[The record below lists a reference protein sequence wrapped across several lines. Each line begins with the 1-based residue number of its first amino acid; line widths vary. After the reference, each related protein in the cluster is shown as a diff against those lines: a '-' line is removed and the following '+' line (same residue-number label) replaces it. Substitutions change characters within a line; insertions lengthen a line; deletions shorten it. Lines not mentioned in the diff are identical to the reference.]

1 MTDVSFL
8 CGFTVTNRHR
18 ICEPRTNK
26 NRPVLESIVLFV
38 SNLLRFAEMEM
49 ERMLFFVVASDCDDS
64 FTRNDLVVCHVVEP
78 KFSTHTFLPI
88 AFENFSFRIFF

>member
-38 SNLLRFAEMEM
+38 SNLLRFVEMEM

-78 KFSTHTFLPI
+78 KFSTHTFLSNRI
-88 AFENFSFRIFF
+88 REFFFSNFF